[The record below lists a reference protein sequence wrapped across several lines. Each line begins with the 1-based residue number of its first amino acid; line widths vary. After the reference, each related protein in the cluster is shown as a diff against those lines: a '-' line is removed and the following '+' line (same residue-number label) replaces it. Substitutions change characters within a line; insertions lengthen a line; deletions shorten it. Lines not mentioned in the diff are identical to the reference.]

1 MLQPSASTTTSEG
14 HQTKLN
20 SRSTLKS
27 ISGAFH
33 LALHPRMYSSYITSH
48 YHRNHASPI
57 SVVTLWETIL
67 HTAIRHE
74 LQFINMTKQ
83 DHSEGGRV
91 TKHMSRRQEK
101 KAAKKRE
108 RAQSS
113 SEYNTQCMHNS
124 PLIVS
129 GVLADAA
136 AALRNSRARR
146 LHQIIR
152 KPGRGGLT
160 PQAAQQLQNYFSK
173 NAPKSEKL
181 SLREMDESA
190 AMIMLQLAAEEAG
203 GGGLSY
209 GDLRKVAEELSEKDG
224 EGGREEGKVEKDAK
238 TEEATEAKES
248 RELKEGRGLG
258 DDVAKEFKLCIRSA
272 KN

>member
-1 MLQPSASTTTSEG
+1 MELFTLASILGFTRPTSLATTTG
-14 HQTKLN
+14 TTRPLHQ
-20 SRSTLKS
+20 
-27 ISGAFH
+27 
-33 LALHPRMYSSYITSH
+33 SSLYGKQF
-48 YHRNHASPI
+48 Y
-57 SVVTLWETIL
+57 
-67 HTAIRHE
+67 TAIRHE

-108 RAQSS
+108 RAQYS
-113 SEYNTQCMHNS
+113 SEFNPQCMHNS

-136 AALRNSRARR
+136 AALRNSCARR

-160 PQAAQQLQNYFSK
+160 PQAAQQLQNYFFK
-173 NAPKSEKL
+173 NAPQSEKL

-190 AMIMLQLAAEEAG
+190 AMIMLQLAAEEVG

-209 GDLRKVAEELSEKDG
+209 GDLRKVAEELFEKDG
-224 EGGREEGKVEKDAK
+224 EGGREEGKVEKNAE

-248 RELKEGRGLG
+248 REVKEERGLG
-258 DDVAKEFKLCIRSA
+258 DDVAKANEVKLCIRSA

>member
-1 MLQPSASTTTSEG
+1 
-14 HQTKLN
+14 
-20 SRSTLKS
+20 
-27 ISGAFH
+27 
-33 LALHPRMYSSYITSH
+33 
-48 YHRNHASPI
+48 
-57 SVVTLWETIL
+57 
-67 HTAIRHE
+67 
-74 LQFINMTKQ
+74 MTKQ
-83 DHSEGGRV
+83 DHSEDGRV
-91 TKHMSRRQEK
+91 AKQSSRRQEK

-113 SEYNTQCMHNS
+113 NPQCMHNS

-160 PQAAQQLQNYFSK
+160 PKAAQQLQNYFAK
-173 NAPKSEKL
+173 NASKSEKL

-190 AMIMLQLAAEEAG
+190 AMIMLQMAAEEVG

-209 GDLRKVAEELSEKDG
+209 GDMRQVAEELFEKDG
-224 EGGREEGKVEKDAK
+224 EGGREAGKVEKVVG

-248 RELKEGRGLG
+248 LEVKEERDLG
-258 DDVAKEFKLCIRSA
+258 DDVAKANEFKLCIRPA
-272 KN
+272 KK